1 MENVALESG
10 VSSNPCDDSSNK
22 ESPRLGASRERAL
35 LPYGGG
41 GGGGG
46 GMCQRVQSS
55 GQVHVQCL
63 MNSPCKCTGK
73 FHVVGRFPAFLRQIG
88 QK

>member
-41 GGGGG
+41 GVCVRGG
-46 GMCQRVQSS
+46 
-55 GQVHVQCL
+55 
-63 MNSPCKCTGK
+63 SPPDKYMYS
-73 FHVVGRFPAFLRQIG
+73 A
-88 QK
+88 